1 MGDPCA
7 GQIKAIDVPCFILS
21 KFIFLLCTIGGALP
35 MGSTKKQNFNR
46 SSLNLTHL
54 NAGIGIPWA
63 GQTRSNFSPKDD
75 SIAFNLMFTLGAA
88 LPTGS
93 VY

>member
-7 GQIKAIDVPCFILS
+7 GQIKAIDALCFRSS
-21 KFIFLLCTIGGALP
+21 KLIFLLWTIGGALP
-35 MGSTKKQNFNR
+35 MGSNKKQNYTK